1 MKVKEA
7 PPTQSSM
14 PQARTERMRPAR
26 ARRHCVQAWAPVV
39 GTLEQGH
46 AGSPI
51 PELTLAQSW
60 EHQRSEEG

>member
-1 MKVKEA
+1 M
-7 PPTQSSM
+7 
-14 PQARTERMRPAR
+14 
-26 ARRHCVQAWAPVV
+26 QAWAPVV